1 MDKERLYDALRK
13 ADAAGDTESAK
24 RLADFIRSQGS
35 GQPEKPA
42 AVGAGEII
50 NGIPRQIGLTARY
63 ALEGPAQAAQLVTE
77 PIRRLVTDP
86 LSRVMGSSGQG
97 KPLGQIASDFADR
110 IGLPTP
116 QGANERV
123 VGDATRLGFGAAVPM
138 AAGYAVGNRA
148 AGAGMQVSGA
158 SGKAATSS
166 GMAKNIGEALTFKPV
181 SQLSAATGAGLASG
195 ASREAGG
202 NELMQVAG
210 GLLGTVAGGMAPSG
224 LQAVTQ
230 RVNALR
236 ATPMQLEGKLTL
248 ALQESGIDYSQLPKN
263 VRDGLLQDM
272 KKAMATGAEIKPDA
286 LRRLADF
293 RVTGTTPTRG
303 MVSLDPVQITREQN
317 LAKIGAN
324 TADDGLTGLAQV
336 QNQNNAALIRNLNNL
351 GASSGNIDDAG
362 NLVTS
367 AITGRQASLRGME
380 QAAWNAAK
388 GSPGYRQP
396 ISSGV
401 LSDINRAL
409 DEEALM
415 PFMSPT
421 ISRYMEAFQTGQ
433 RPFTPQDY
441 RNLQSML
448 SREVA
453 KGGNEGAAAKLAQR
467 MLQNAELTPA
477 NPSAPGL
484 LTPQAAAAARSEDA
498 AAAAAESAV
507 NQVNKARAATRTAYA
522 YEDSSPLVRSVLSEG
537 ASADPQRI
545 AQRYVISGTAREAQ
559 DLANQVGQGGLP
571 VIRNAL
577 LAHLKAKALNDSADE
592 VGKFSQSAF
601 NKALKGIG
609 DEKLQIFFSPEEI
622 AQLQANGRVASYMQ
636 AQPVGS
642 AVNNSNSGAL
652 VAGKAYD
659 LLSMLPMGRA
669 LVVDPLRN
677 IEISLRQRSA
687 QNVIPGLLEA
697 RPPVMQSQ
705 TLLGPAIATGGLL
718 SAPGPN
724 RP

>member
-1 MDKERLYDALRK
+1 M
-13 ADAAGDTESAK
+13 
-24 RLADFIRSQGS
+24 
-35 GQPEKPA
+35 
-42 AVGAGEII
+42 
-50 NGIPRQIGLTARY
+50 
-63 ALEGPAQAAQLVTE
+63 
-77 PIRRLVTDP
+77 
-86 LSRVMGSSGQG
+86 
-97 KPLGQIASDFADR
+97 
-110 IGLPTP
+110 
-116 QGANERV
+116 
-123 VGDATRLGFGAAVPM
+123 
-138 AAGYAVGNRA
+138 
-148 AGAGMQVSGA
+148 
-158 SGKAATSS
+158 
-166 GMAKNIGEALTFKPV
+166 
-181 SQLSAATGAGLASG
+181 
-195 ASREAGG
+195 
-202 NELMQVAG
+202 
-210 GLLGTVAGGMAPSG
+210 
-224 LQAVTQ
+224 
-230 RVNALR
+230 R
-236 ATPMQLEGKLTL
+236 ATPLQLEGKLTL
-248 ALQESGIDYSQLPKN
+248 ALKESGIDYSQLPKN
-263 VRDGLLQDM
+263 VRDSLLQDM
-272 KKAMATGAEIKPDA
+272 KKAMATGGEVKPDA

-293 RVTGTTPTRG
+293 RATGTTPTRG

-324 TADDGLTGLAQV
+324 TSDDGLTGLALV

-351 GASSGNIDDAG
+351 GAASGNVDEAG
-362 NLVTS
+362 NLVAT
-367 AITGRQASLRGME
+367 AINNRQLGLRLDE
-380 QAAWNAAK
+380 RAAWDAAK

-401 LSDINRAL
+401 LSEINRAL
-409 DEEALM
+409 DEQALM

-421 ISRYMEAFQTGQ
+421 ISKYMEAFQSGQ

-467 MLQNAELTPA
+467 ILQNAELTPA
-477 NPSAPGL
+477 NSSAPGL
-484 LTPQAAAAARSEDA
+484 LTPQSAAAVRSEDA
-498 AAAAAESAV
+498 AAAAAQSAV
-507 NQVNKARAATRTAYA
+507 EQVNKARAATRTAYA

-545 AQRYVISGTAREAQ
+545 AQRFVIGGTAKEAK
-559 DLANQVGQGGLP
+559 DLANQVGQAGIP
-571 VIRNAL
+571 VIRNAI

-609 DEKLQIFFSPEEI
+609 DEKLQIFFSPQEI

-652 VAGKAYD
+652 VTGKAYD

-677 IEISLRQRSA
+677 IEIALSQRSA
-687 QNVIPGLLEA
+687 QDVVPGLLA
-697 RPPVMQSQ
+697 PRPPVMQSQ
-705 TLLGPAIATGGLL
+705 TLLGPAIAAGGLL